1 MPVLLRGTAEAK
13 KKNNNNKV
21 PPFNSKKKK
30 IQLHPWL
37 KQIVTINHAVY
48 KTEQV

>member
-13 KKNNNNKV
+13 KKKNNNKV

-30 IQLHPWL
+30 N
-37 KQIVTINHAVY
+37 TITPVAEIDSYN
-48 KTEQV
+48 QSCRI